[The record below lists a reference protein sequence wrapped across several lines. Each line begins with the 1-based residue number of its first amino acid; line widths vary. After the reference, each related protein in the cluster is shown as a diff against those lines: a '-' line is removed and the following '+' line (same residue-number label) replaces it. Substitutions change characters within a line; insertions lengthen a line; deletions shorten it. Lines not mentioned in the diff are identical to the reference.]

1 MTRIFPSAPDPP
13 SSSLSRI
20 GPKSNIHTAPLQGIS
35 EISEGLTC
43 LNALVTRSLTSW
55 RFGHASEH
63 THTTETQIKRRRSP
77 MSKSLTIW
85 TLIGALGIA
94 GCMTEGQFLASR
106 QPTAI
111 QSAVSRGQFEMNC
124 PNATGEVLSQELTQ
138 PALQGPIVQGE
149 SRGLFTIG
157 VAGCGQRRVYQVF
170 CPMGGDS
177 CTALEGQTS

>member
-1 MTRIFPSAPDPP
+1 
-13 SSSLSRI
+13 
-20 GPKSNIHTAPLQGIS
+20 
-35 EISEGLTC
+35 
-43 LNALVTRSLTSW
+43 
-55 RFGHASEH
+55 
-63 THTTETQIKRRRSP
+63 

-85 TLIGALGIA
+85 AFIASLAVA

-111 QSAVSRGQFEMNC
+111 QTALSRGQFEMNC
-124 PNATGEVLSQELTQ
+124 PAATGEVLSQELTQ
-138 PALQGPIVQGE
+138 PPIQGPLIQGE